1 MKNIRNN
8 SLALLTFL
16 GGVVE
21 HHYISKLLDYKNEM
35 EASKDQSLRDE
46 VVNQNFQ
53 TVIDN
58 LKNLEKGQAESTEI
72 LNKLVEKNPNI
83 SSIEVD
89 VVFKKIEIGNTW
101 CEKILNFF
109 DENQGTNI
117 NIDTYK
123 EAFKNAKNCVS
134 STQEAQ
140 NSLKDLLVKY
150 GGKNKYIS
158 DFNLSDFYNYL
169 NNLNLLELSALF
181 HIIVF
186 SMLLITVFNIF
197 SSLFGNETIK
207 YFNLEEKYPKLSIF
221 FQLRMKFQRY
231 YLSLNLFIM
240 FFICIVTIFINIL
253 VLY

>member
-83 SSIEVD
+83 PSIEVD
-89 VVFKKIEIGNTW
+89 VVFKKIEIGNT
-101 CEKILNFF
+101 
-109 DENQGTNI
+109 
-117 NIDTYK
+117 
-123 EAFKNAKNCVS
+123 
-134 STQEAQ
+134 
-140 NSLKDLLVKY
+140 
-150 GGKNKYIS
+150 
-158 DFNLSDFYNYL
+158 
-169 NNLNLLELSALF
+169 
-181 HIIVF
+181 
-186 SMLLITVFNIF
+186 
-197 SSLFGNETIK
+197 
-207 YFNLEEKYPKLSIF
+207 
-221 FQLRMKFQRY
+221 
-231 YLSLNLFIM
+231 
-240 FFICIVTIFINIL
+240 
-253 VLY
+253 